1 MLTRQTR
8 ACHRLAKGMAC
19 RRGLDGNN
27 KASRL
32 PRPAPCRLQRSVRNG
47 TCGLLSAFPAIW
59 GSHGI
64 LSFPFLPCLPNSSLL
79 HARPAVDCL
88 AASCT
93 RFPSRLGTTTHQLDI
108 SINASHTC
116 AGNSLHDRISVSL
129 RTRAATL
136 SGSIHMLP
144 QIRQPPTTAP
154 SYHNIFA
161 A

>member
-1 MLTRQTR
+1 MLTQQTR

-19 RRGLDGNN
+19 RRGLNGNN

-32 PRPAPCRLQRSVRNG
+32 PRPAARRLERSVRNG
-47 TCGLLSAFPAIW
+47 DCGLLSAFPAIW
-59 GSHGI
+59 GPTG
-64 LSFPFLPCLPNSSLL
+64 SFPFLPCLPNSSLL
-79 HARPAVDCL
+79 HARSAVDCL

-93 RFPSRLGTTTHQLDI
+93 RFPSRLGTTTHKQNI

-129 RTRAATL
+129 RTRAATS
-136 SGSIHMLP
+136 SGSIHLLP
-144 QIRQPPTTAP
+144 QIRQRPTTAP